1 MESPEILR
9 NGIRQNK
16 SIKNCFGKDGDI
28 EFEPVEDTN
37 TFKEF
42 CSELGRKLVRK
53 LADGPNKFH
62 NNLMK
67 QYYMNTEKNCHNFE
81 LSNVSLETIK
91 KILSYFDKPKASSLD
106 RISSKSL
113 KDDAEVLALPLC
125 NLVSLTIKQSLFPDQ
140 YNITKVPI

>member
-81 LSNVSLETIK
+81 LSNISLETIK
-91 KILSYFDKPKASSLD
+91 KILSYFGAPKASSLD
-106 RISSKSL
+106 
-113 KDDAEVLALPLC
+113 
-125 NLVSLTIKQSLFPDQ
+125 
-140 YNITKVPI
+140 NIFKIFER